1 MTAHH
6 AAAKNP
12 GPLPQ
17 PPAAAP
23 GDFTVATRF
32 GALAGRWDAVLEMPQ
47 GPLGFAVHRRFA
59 LLQIPNPKLEQFRL
73 MQSLEDTELSFIV
86 MPCAPEDGPIAASD
100 LVDAVEAAGMPIG
113 DLTLLVIVTV
123 RPLGE
128 GVELTANLR
137 APVLLDHKRH
147 LARQVVLGNAAYAI
161 RHPLGASA
169 PTP

>member
-1 MTAHH
+1 MTAQP
-6 AAAKNP
+6 AVAPQSVNP
-12 GPLPQ
+12 
-17 PPAAAP
+17 PPAAPNAD

-32 GALAGRWDAVLEMPQ
+32 GALPGRWDAVFEMPQ
-47 GPLGFAVHRRFA
+47 GPLGFAKHCRFA
-59 LLQIPNPKLEQFRL
+59 LLQIPNPKLDQFRL

-86 MPCAPEDGPIAASD
+86 MPGKPEEGPIAVAD
-100 LVDAVEAAGMPIG
+100 LVDASEAAGMSIG

-123 RPLGE
+123 RSLGD

-147 LARQVVLGNAAYAI
+147 VARQVVLGNTAYAI
-161 RHPLGASA
+161 RHPLGASK